1 MDPNAVINRLVRL
14 AKLDTTVFDEVRDDE
29 RELVPALVVAAV
41 ACVLAGL
48 GSLLYW
54 QVVPELEADSIFL
67 NTLIFGSVFTA
78 AMYGVAILVTYLVL
92 VQMYRAQVDLQ
103 ALIRTM
109 GYAAAPLAISVL
121 MFIPVIYPLF
131 AIMPIALLFVMMI
144 YAAQSASGAESNQVV
159 ISTTIGLAVM
169 VLVLGLI
176 AVSSGGASGFDF
188 NAPMGGSVFGIITD
202 LS

>member
-41 ACVLAGL
+41 ACILAGL

-54 QVVPELEADSIFL
+54 QIVPDFDADSIFL
-67 NTLIFGSVFTA
+67 NTLIFGSVFLA
-78 AMYGVAILVTYLVL
+78 AMYGVAALVTYLVL

-109 GYAAAPLAISVL
+109 GYAAAPLALSVL

-131 AIMPIALLFVMMI
+131 AILPFALLYVMMI
-144 YAAQSASGAESNQVV
+144 YAAQSASGAESTQVV

-176 AVSSGGASGFDF
+176 AASSGGPSGFDF
-188 NAPMGGSVFGIITD
+188 NAPMGGGIFGIIID